1 MQYCIEIQQEYI
13 IIVYPIVHCN
23 GTNMLGIRTVSCLSH
38 YPTAVSIDKLLSV
51 SCSRPRPKG
60 TNPFFIA
67 CVLAGND
74 VWWWVVV
81 SQAQGR
87 VSEGQILSGAF
98 PPSFSFFSLYW
109 LFHDTS
115 FCFFFFPISIS
126 PFSVILSF
134 SVLYYFLSSSR
145 SRFPAQAPELDP
157 CLVITLV
164 LAGVHLTRRVPP
176 LSENNA
182 GPLTAAGNESER
194 WTVEWRPRGRRG
206 RDTAAAQSPV
216 LLPSCRTFTDTINMV
231 RTNTFKLN
239 TWNVIIFIL

>member
-1 MQYCIEIQQEYI
+1 MS
-13 IIVYPIVHCN
+13 HCPLQWYKHV
-23 GTNMLGIRTVSCLSH
+23 GDHQGDHRTMSCLSH
-38 YPTAVSIDKLLSV
+38 YHTAVSIDKLLSV

-60 TNPFFIA
+60 TNPFFLA
-67 CVLAGND
+67 CVLAGNN
-74 VWWWVVV
+74 VWWRWWVVV

-109 LFHDTS
+109 LFNDTS

-134 SVLYYFLSSSR
+134 SVLYFLSSSLL
-145 SRFPAQAPELDP
+145 SGSWFPALAWAWPLARYH
-157 CLVITLV
+157 LIF
-164 LAGVHLTRRVPP
+164 AGVHLTRRVPP

-194 WTVEWRPRGRRG
+194 WTVEWRPRGEARTGHSRG
-206 RDTAAAQSPV
+206 SVSGVAPV
-216 LLPSCRTFTDTINMV
+216 MPDLYWS
-231 RTNTFKLN
+231 
-239 TWNVIIFIL
+239 

>member
-1 MQYCIEIQQEYI
+1 MSHRPLQWYKQ
-13 IIVYPIVHCN
+13 VGDH
-23 GTNMLGIRTVSCLSH
+23 RTMSSLSH
-38 YPTAVSIDKLLSV
+38 YHTADSIDKLLSV

-60 TNPFFIA
+60 TNPFLFA

-74 VWWWVVV
+74 VWWRWW

-87 VSEGQILSGAF
+87 VSEGQILSVAL

-157 CLVITLV
+157 WLVITLV
-164 LAGVHLTRRVPP
+164 LAGVHLTRRVPAIIWEQCRA
-176 LSENNA
+176 LDCRRQWIGAVDGGVETA
-182 GPLTAAGNESER
+182 GEARTGHS
-194 WTVEWRPRGRRG
+194 RGSVSG
-206 RDTAAAQSPV
+206 VAPV
-216 LLPSCRTFTDTINMV
+216 MPDLYRYYQYG
-231 RTNTFKLN
+231 
-239 TWNVIIFIL
+239 